1 MTALEQALTKEA
13 PTNETDEPLLSVRG
27 LGVSFRRG
35 RDRLRAVHD
44 VSFDVYR
51 GKTLGLV
58 GESGCGKSVTSLS
71 LLRLLPEEAVVDSG
85 RVMWRGRDL
94 LSLPERELRR
104 VRGSQIAVVFQD
116 PMTSLNPVY
125 TVGWQIVEAIR
136 IHESVSRRAARERA
150 IGLLRSVGI
159 ADPASR
165 VDAYP
170 HELSGGMRQ
179 RALLA
184 MALACGPD
192 LLIADEPTTALD
204 VTVQAQIL
212 ELLRGFQKE
221 RGMGMVLVSH
231 DLGVVARYV
240 DEVAV
245 MYAGRVVERCPAG
258 SLFEGTR
265 HPYTR
270 GLLASLPPEGASWYR
285 GAAGRPARLPT
296 LEGSVPGPGDV
307 LPGCRFEPRCPKRQ
321 PPCREGEP
329 APIEVAPGHEAR
341 CLYAN
346 EAGR

>member
-1 MTALEQALTKEA
+1 MPAEALA
-13 PTNETDEPLLSVRG
+13 PPPPAATPGGDPLLSVRG
-27 LGVSFRRG
+27 LTLSFRRG
-35 RDRLRAVHD
+35 REALRAVSD

-71 LLRLLPEEAVVDSG
+71 LLRLLPDEATIDGG
-85 RVMWRGRDL
+85 RVLWQGRDL
-94 LSLPERELRR
+94 LALPERELRR
-104 VRGSQIAVVFQD
+104 VRGRHVAMVFQD

-136 IHESVSRRAARERA
+136 IHETVSRRAARARA
-150 IGLLRSVGI
+150 VELLRAVGI

-179 RALLA
+179 RALIA
-184 MALACGPD
+184 IALACGPEV
-192 LLIADEPTTALD
+192 LIADEPTTALD

-212 ELLRGFQKE
+212 ELLRGLQAE

-231 DLGVVARYV
+231 DLGVVARYA

-245 MYAGRVVERCPAG
+245 MYAGRVVERCPSRA
-258 SLFEGTR
+258 LFGGAR

-270 GLLASLPPEGASWYR
+270 ALLASLPPAGASWHR
-285 GAAGRPARLPT
+285 GAEGRPARLPT
-296 LEGSVPGPGDV
+296 LEGSVPGPGEP
-307 LPGCRFEPRCPKRQ
+307 LPGCRFEPRCARRR

-329 APIEVAPGHEAR
+329 ALLETSPGHLAR

-346 EAGR
+346 EAGP

>member
-1 MTALEQALTKEA
+1 VA
-13 PTNETDEPLLSVRG
+13 
-27 LGVSFRRG
+27 FRRG
-35 RDRLRAVHD
+35 GEALRAVSD

-71 LLRLLPEEAVVDSG
+71 LLRLLPEEAIVEGGSVLFE
-85 RVMWRGRDL
+85 GRDL

-104 VRGSQIAVVFQD
+104 VRGRKIAMVFQD

-150 IGLLRSVGI
+150 VGLLRSVGI

-184 MALACGPD
+184 MALACGPE
-192 LLIADEPTTALD
+192 LLVADEPTTALD

-212 ELLRGFQKE
+212 ELLRGFQQE

-231 DLGVVARYV
+231 DLGVVARYA

-245 MYAGRVVERCPAG
+245 MYAGRVVERCAAR
-258 SLFEGTR
+258 SLFDDAR

-270 GLLASLPPEGASWYR
+270 GLLASLPPEGASWHR
-285 GAAGRPARLPT
+285 GAPGRPARLPT
-296 LEGSVPGPGDV
+296 LEGSVPGPGEA
-307 LPGCRFEPRCPKRQ
+307 LPGCRFEPRCPRRQ

-329 APIEVAPGHEAR
+329 ALLEVAPGHQAR

-346 EAGR
+346 EAAGARP